1 MRNNMQNYI
10 LFFLIIGFTNLFG
23 TAEDHISL
31 IQSSIDNGDY
41 LAANEKF
48 ETAITE
54 YDGNAGLY
62 FIGGTVAVKLDKLDD
77 ANKHFIKAIE
87 LDNKNEDYRLEQEKL
102 SELKNGMT
110 NARKTYDSGR
120 IDDAIIDYEKLT
132 TTFSNNAIVFYNLGR
147 VYKVNEEYDLAI
159 KNYKKAKEINP
170 FENKYSLAITAIAQE
185 MAKAG
190 DTEYRRQ
197 EFDSAIEYY
206 KNAIQYSPDY
216 TTAYFKLARTYF
228 KMKDYE
234 NTKIYLEQNLAVDSN
249 QEQSEKMLGDIYRGT
264 GESEKAIEH
273 YNLAISINGN
283 YHQAYYSLGTTL
295 LLNGDLENAQIALK
309 SAIQLDSNY
318 AKAYGAL
325 GTVEQELGEID
336 SAINNFIQSTNLDGK
351 SYKIHYRLASVYN
364 IQKQHENAKKSA
376 KECLN
381 IKRNY
386 APAYFELGISEKA
399 LGNKV
404 AATDAFEKAK
414 KDKNWRKSAQFELD
428 MLSKGF

>member
-1 MRNNMQNYI
+1 MKNNI
-10 LFFLIIGFTNLFG
+10 LILLIIAFTNLFG

-31 IQSSIDNGDY
+31 IQSLIDKSEI
-41 LAANEKF
+41 LEANEKF
-48 ETAITE
+48 QTAIIK
-54 YDGNAGLY
+54 YNANAGLY
-62 FIGGTVAVKLDKLDD
+62 FIGGTVAVKLDKLDE

-87 LDNKNEDYRLEQEKL
+87 LDNKNEYYRLEQEKL

-110 NARKTYDSGR
+110 NARKTYDSGSV
-120 IDDAIIDYEKLT
+120 DEAIIEYKKLST
-132 TTFSNNAIVFYNLGR
+132 SFSKNAIVFYNLGR
-147 VYKVNEEYDLAI
+147 VYKVNEEYNLAV
-159 KNYKKAKEINP
+159 KNYKMAKEINP
-170 FENKYSLAITAIAQE
+170 YESKYSLAITAIAQE
-185 MAKAG
+185 MAKTG
-190 DTEYRRQ
+190 DKEYRCQ
-197 EFDSAIEYY
+197 EFESAIEYY
-206 KNAIQYSPDY
+206 KNAIEYSPDY

-228 KMKDYE
+228 KMRDYE
-234 NTKIYLEQNLAVDSN
+234 NTKNYLEKNLEVDPN
-249 QEQSEKMLGDIYRGT
+249 QEQSEKMLGDIYRST
-264 GESEKAIEH
+264 GESDQAIEH

-295 LLNGDLENAQIALK
+295 LSNGDLKNAKIALQ

-336 SAINNFIQSTNLDGK
+336 SAINNFIQATSLDAK

-364 IQKQHENAKKSA
+364 IQKQYENAKQSA
-376 KECLN
+376 KKCLN

-386 APAYFELGISEKA
+386 APAYFELGVSEKA

-404 AATDAFEKAK
+404 AAIDSFEKAS

>member
-31 IQSSIDNGDY
+31 IQSSIDNGNY
-41 LAANEKF
+41 LL
-48 ETAITE
+48 
-54 YDGNAGLY
+54 AGLY

-77 ANKHFIKAIE
+77 ANKHFFKAIE

-185 MAKAG
+185 MAKEG
-190 DTEYRRQ
+190 DTEYRRH
-197 EFDSAIEYY
+197 EFDSAIENY

-216 TTAYFKLARTYF
+216 KNAYF
-228 KMKDYE
+228 
-234 NTKIYLEQNLAVDSN
+234 
-249 QEQSEKMLGDIYRGT
+249 
-264 GESEKAIEH
+264 
-273 YNLAISINGN
+273 
-283 YHQAYYSLGTTL
+283 
-295 LLNGDLENAQIALK
+295 
-309 SAIQLDSNY
+309 
-318 AKAYGAL
+318 
-325 GTVEQELGEID
+325 
-336 SAINNFIQSTNLDGK
+336 
-351 SYKIHYRLASVYN
+351 
-364 IQKQHENAKKSA
+364 
-376 KECLN
+376 
-381 IKRNY
+381 
-386 APAYFELGISEKA
+386 
-399 LGNKV
+399 
-404 AATDAFEKAK
+404 
-414 KDKNWRKSAQFELD
+414 
-428 MLSKGF
+428 

>member
-1 MRNNMQNYI
+1 MKIHI
-10 LFFLIIGFTNLFG
+10 LISFISVFSILSGS
-23 TAEDHISL
+23 AEDHVSL
-31 IQSSIDNGDY
+31 IQTSIDNGDY
-41 LAANEKF
+41 LAANEQF
-48 ETAITE
+48 ETAIAE
-54 YDGNAGLY
+54 FDANAALY
-62 FIGGTVAVKLDKLDD
+62 FIGGKVAVKLDKLDD
-77 ANKHFIKAIE
+77 ANKHLIKAIE
-87 LDNKNEDYRLEQEKL
+87 LDNKNENYRLEQENL
-102 SELKNGMT
+102 SDLKNGMT

-120 IDDAIIDYEKLT
+120 IDEAIIDYEKLT
-132 TTFSNNAIVFYNLGR
+132 TTFSDNAIVFYNLGR
-147 VYKVNEEYDLAI
+147 VYKVNEEYDFAV
-159 KNYKKAKEINP
+159 KNYKMAKEINP

-197 EFDSAIEYY
+197 EFDSAIENY

-234 NTKIYLEQNLAVDSN
+234 NTKIYLEQNLAVDPN
-249 QEQSEKMLGDIYRGT
+249 QEQSEKMLGDIYRST
-264 GESEKAIEH
+264 GESGKAIEH
-273 YNLAISINGN
+273 YNLAISINSN
-283 YHQAYYSLGTTL
+283 YHKAYYSLGTTL
-295 LLNGDLENAQIALK
+295 LSMGELENARIALK

-336 SAINNFIQSTNLDGK
+336 SAINNFIQATTLDSN

-364 IQKQHENAKKSA
+364 IQKQHENAKQSA
-376 KECLN
+376 KNCFN

-404 AATDAFEKAK
+404 AATAAFEKAK
-414 KDKNWRKSAQFELD
+414 KDKNWRKSAQFELE